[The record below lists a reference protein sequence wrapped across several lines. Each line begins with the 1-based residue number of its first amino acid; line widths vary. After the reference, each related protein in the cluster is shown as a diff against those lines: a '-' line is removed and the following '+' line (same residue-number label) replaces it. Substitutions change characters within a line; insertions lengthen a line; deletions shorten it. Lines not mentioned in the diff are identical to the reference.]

1 MERGEGEGEAETF
14 WRFCLLKL
22 LTIAL
27 QALSDVARHCCLAV
41 SDAASCQCSAS
52 LAGTRNAL
60 QFIPLPRTKVAS
72 KANKTRSKATA
83 AGGKEGLQGGVEAGG
98 GGGVKREQR

>member
-1 MERGEGEGEAETF
+1 M
-14 WRFCLLKL
+14 
-22 LTIAL
+22 
-27 QALSDVARHCCLAV
+27 SDVARHCCLAV

-52 LAGTRNAL
+52 LAGTRNAM
-60 QFIPLPRTKVAS
+60 QFTALPRTKVAS

-83 AGGKEGLQGGVEAGG
+83 AAAGGKEGPQGGDEAGEG